1 MWFVIKAICGCALG
15 IWLLLLTTGF
25 AMAHENTAGGKPVSG
40 LRLVLDFSAT
50 KTGEKWQQHCNLVLQ
65 NVGGSDLNLCLGS
78 SLANGKTYYPVA
90 VRLIAVSGNGD
101 ETRTLE
107 YPSPPVAGRVDPFV
121 VPLIAGS
128 SYTLPCP
135 IDKYVD
141 SETGDH
147 IDLTVKDYWISA
159 DLTGEA
165 ITETNQDLKG
175 LTLMKFWE
183 GKARSNKVWSPYI
196 K

>member
-1 MWFVIKAICGCALG
+1 MRFFAKVIGGAAGL
-15 IWLLLLTTGF
+15 WLFALTTGF
-25 AMAHENTAGGKPVSG
+25 ATAHEATAGGKAVGG

-65 NVGGSDLNLCLGS
+65 NVGGSDLNLCLGT
-78 SLANGKTYYPVA
+78 SLSNGKTYFPTA
-90 VRLIAVSGNGD
+90 IRLIAVSNGD
-101 ETRTLE
+101 KTRTFV

-128 SYTLPCP
+128 SYILPCP
-135 IDKYVD
+135 VDKYVD

-147 IDLTVKDYWISA
+147 IDLTLKNYWIFA
-159 DLTGEA
+159 ELTGEA
-165 ITETNQDLKG
+165 IAKTNQDLKG

-183 GKARSNKVWSPYI
+183 GKARSNKVWSPSI